1 MSIPS
6 DHHFNPAFSIQPWAG
21 ADDRVCQMRLIRG
34 RVVRNRK
41 HPTATGFQ
49 KDLYKTEGLPGDQ
62 EMHLE
67 QNFLAPLDGSA
78 AVALQKMLS
87 GDKDA
92 VATSEQRSGWTRY
105 LLSLMYRNKETVT
118 DLKTH
123 MLNVWSVAQANIKE
137 NFATWRRIDDPG
149 TFEEFQAMLD
159 PAGPYIGATNL
170 LIQIIDNARVGPTV
184 FNMDWSVMRLRSS
197 IPLLLSDHPLD
208 RPRGLADPKAYIA
221 LPISPTAVFLAA
233 NDPRMKDFMQTR
245 SHAEIAQNLN
255 LAVVSQASE
264 YVWAKDDSQLEF
276 VRENFGKAPVH
287 SAIIQAQK
295 AASLRAA
302 AGEPDEP

>member
-1 MSIPS
+1 
-6 DHHFNPAFSIQPWAG
+6 
-21 ADDRVCQMRLIRG
+21 
-34 RVVRNRK
+34 
-41 HPTATGFQ
+41 
-49 KDLYKTEGLPGDQ
+49 
-62 EMHLE
+62 
-67 QNFLAPLDGSA
+67 
-78 AVALQKMLS
+78 MLS

-118 DLKTH
+118 DLKAH

-137 NFATWRRIDDPG
+137 NFATWRRIDDPE

-159 PAGPYIGATNL
+159 PAAPYIGATNM
-170 LIQIIDNARVGPTV
+170 LIQIIDNARVGPTI

-208 RPRGLADPKAYIA
+208 RPLGLADPKAYIA
-221 LPISPTAVFLAA
+221 LPISPTTVFLAA

-245 SHAEIAQNLN
+245 SHDEIAQNLN
-255 LAVVSQASE
+255 LAVVSQANE
-264 YVWAKDDSQLEF
+264 YVWAEDDSQLEF
-276 VRENFGKAPVH
+276 VRENLGKALVH
-287 SAIIQAQK
+287 SAITQAQK

-302 AGEPDEP
+302 AGGPDETVA